1 MRTLVPAVVVC
12 LAFGAVSGCSDPVR
26 APLDV
31 KWSFGGLDCDQV
43 GVATIHLQMDRE
55 LLNPND
61 YSCFDSRGNVTTG
74 AHLGDFLLGDYQLTV
89 IGLDVS
95 GTEILRGTR
104 TAHVARGNNLV
115 EVDIGG
121 SVTLRW
127 TFGGGLS
134 CAQAGGSV
142 VNLRVHGSVITRATA
157 NPANPRRRGRR
168 RVPHRR
174 RHAYL
179 RPRRASR
186 RRLAAARLLHHPS
199 PRGALRGRLA
209 HRDHRRRGLLR
220 GLAAGRGEPHLGL
233 RDAGSLLPGWLVVAD
248 RSFRGRH

>member
-74 AHLGDFLLGDYQLTV
+74 AHLGDFLLGDYGLTV
-89 IGLDVS
+89 IGLDAS

-134 CAQAGGSV
+134 CAQAGVSV
-142 VNLRVHGSVITRATA
+142 VNLSVDGSVITDAA
-157 NPANPRRRGRR
+157 GNPAIPCTQAGQD
-168 RVPHRR
+168 
-174 RHAYL
+174 
-179 RPRRASR
+179 
-186 RRLAAARLLHHPS
+186 AAQIS
-199 PRGALRGRLA
+199 P
-209 HRDHRRRGLLR
+209 
-220 GLAAGRGEPHLGL
+220 
-233 RDAGSLLPGWLVVAD
+233 LLPGPHSFDLVGFVGSTASFLQQGVQFNVQDLLDSNPPIDLPSAFPTAGIAD
-248 RSFRGRH
+248 VFFSFAGGLTCDEAQV